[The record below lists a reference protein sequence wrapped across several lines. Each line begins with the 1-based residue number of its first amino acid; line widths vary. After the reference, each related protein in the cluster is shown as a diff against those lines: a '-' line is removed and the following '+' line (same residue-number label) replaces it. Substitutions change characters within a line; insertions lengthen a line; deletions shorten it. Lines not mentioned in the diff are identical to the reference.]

1 MSKKFVIRRLQMKN
15 LSLRMKVLSGML
27 CAGLAFSGTNI
38 TFATVKQEGN
48 AQVKLVKSMN
58 ATVPMDKEKVEDS
71 AQTKRLDTFEALIKE
86 SVEAKDIT
94 RDEGDKVLKYVSEK
108 VENKCGDSKK
118 CKKERGDHGK
128 GGLFNELVTE
138 GILTKEKS
146 EVLRDKMHA
155 KGVKIKTEELQK
167 GLTTLVDSK
176 VLTIEQKSKVEK
188 AIMAKYVQRKEE
200 FKKMKTMNEKERE
213 EHMKKMRDTESDP
226 MKELVEKGTITKDQM
241 KEINKVLHHHHHDE
255 HK

>member
-1 MSKKFVIRRLQMKN
+1 MKN
-15 LSLRMKVLSGML
+15 LSLRTKVLSGVL
-27 CAGLAFSGTNI
+27 CAGLTFTGTNI
-38 TFATVKQEGN
+38 SFAAAKPEGN
-48 AQVKLVKSMN
+48 AKVKFVTSIN

-71 AQTKRLDTFEALIKE
+71 ARTKRADTFEVLIKE
-86 SVEAKDIT
+86 SVDSKDIT

-108 VENKCGDSKK
+108 VEKKCGDNEK
-118 CKKERGDHGK
+118 CKKERGTHEK

-146 EVLRDKMHA
+146 EVLREKMHA
-155 KGVKIKTEELQK
+155 KGAKIKTEELQK
-167 GLTTLVDSK
+167 GLTTLVDNK
-176 VLTIEQKSKVEK
+176 VLTIEQRSKVED
-188 AIMAKYVQRKEE
+188 AIMAKFAQRKEE

-213 EHMKKMRDTESDP
+213 EHMKKMRDTEVDP
-226 MKELVEKGTITKDQM
+226 MKELVEKGTITKGQM

>member
-1 MSKKFVIRRLQMKN
+1 MKN
-15 LSLRMKVLSGML
+15 LSLRMKVLSGVL
-27 CAGLAFSGTNI
+27 CAGLTFSGTNI
-38 TFATVKQEGN
+38 TFAAVKPEGN
-48 AQVKLVKSMN
+48 AKVNFVTSMK
-58 ATVPMDKEKVEDS
+58 ATAPMDKEKVEDS
-71 AQTKRLDTFEALIKE
+71 AQTKRADTFEDLIKE

-94 RDEGDKVLKYVSEK
+94 RDEGDKVLKYVAEK
-108 VENKCGDSKK
+108 VEKKCGDNEK

-167 GLTTLVDSK
+167 GLTTLVDNK
-176 VLTIEQKSKVEK
+176 VLTIEQKSKVEE
-188 AIMAKYVQRKEE
+188 AIMAKYAQRKEE
-200 FKKMKTMNEKERE
+200 FKKMRTMNEKERE
-213 EHMKKMRDTESDP
+213 DHMKKIRDTEVDP

-241 KEINKVLHHHHHDE
+241 KEIKKVLHHHYE